1 MISPKQL
8 IKRYCQKNDQ
18 AAFSQFYRQQADRL
32 WRYLVA
38 RGCNPTDAYD
48 LLSESFLKFIRS
60 ICRDPRAPVGFLYR
74 IASNLHIDSHRRRQ
88 ASPVTI
94 DMAAVEAASASVG
107 SGNEELEKR
116 QYIRHLMDR
125 LPENEQNL
133 LLMRYWIGLT
143 HKEIA
148 ISTGLPE
155 GTVRRQAAAALKTL
169 KQNWEKD

>member
-8 IKRYCQKNDQ
+8 IKRYCQKHDQ
-18 AAFSQFYRQQADRL
+18 AAFNLFYRQQADRL

-38 RGCNPTDAYD
+38 RGCNPADAYD
-48 LLSESFLKFIRS
+48 LLSESFLKFIKA

-74 IASNLHIDSHRRRQ
+74 IASNLYIDSHRRSRS
-88 ASPVTI
+88 SPVVI
-94 DMAAVEAASASVG
+94 DMAAVEAAGDAAG
-107 SGNEELEKR
+107 SSTEALEKR

-125 LPENEQNL
+125 LPKNEQNL

-155 GTVRRQAAAALKTL
+155 GTVRRQAAAALKSL